1 MFMGLQMAREEREV
15 KAAYER
21 NKDMLDVLKK
31 QMAAVEASKEEAK
44 RLQEE
49 EAELMVCK
57 MSISSK

>member
-1 MFMGLQMAREEREV
+1 MAREEREV